1 MSSRDRPRDPAR
13 LQRNVLWALEH
24 AFGPADVLPMLRDLA
39 NAATNGSTA
48 WLFAQEK
55 IAELE
60 IERSPWR
67 AAIAARAVLT
77 YEPNCEIAHGYLGLA
92 LSLLGHSRA
101 AIRSY
106 RSAVR
111 LAPKNA
117 RYLHNLGHLL
127 DVFEGPSAEA
137 IRLLRLAHRAEPE
150 PEIAASLAHALART
164 GRVDE
169 AREILVRALEGDEP
183 SQTQR
188 DLLAWINAGAR

>member
-1 MSSRDRPRDPAR
+1 
-13 LQRNVLWALEH
+13 
-24 AFGPADVLPMLRDLA
+24 MLRDLA
-39 NAATNGSTA
+39 NAATTGSTA

-92 LSLLGHSRA
+92 LSLLGYTRA

-106 RSAVR
+106 RTAVR

-127 DVFEGPSAEA
+127 DVFDGPSLEA
-137 IRLLRLAHRAEPE
+137 IRLLRLAHREEPE
-150 PEIAASLAHALART
+150 PEIAASLAHALARA
-164 GRVDE
+164 GRIDE
-169 AREILVRALEGDEP
+169 ARDVLVRALDGDEP

-188 DLLAWINAGAR
+188 DLLDWINAGAR